1 METFKIDIIRLI
13 NLIKEFNLIQEEMK
27 KQKVLSSEYNF
38 FMKRFLKIKEEWKEE
53 YRNVYI
59 CLPRRYRGRLERLE
73 NSLINKSFL
82 KKNIKIDYKLINN

>member
-1 METFKIDIIRLI
+1 MEAFKIDIIRLI

-38 FMKRFLKIKEEWKEE
+38 FAKRFKKIKEEWEE
-53 YRNVYI
+53 EFRNIYTS
-59 CLPRRYRGRLERLE
+59 LPKRYRGRLKRLE